1 MMELLGH
8 KKTPVR
14 NRGYFVPGHQKPY
27 SYLGLETVK
36 IIINFESR
44 RQNQ

>member
-1 MMELLGH
+1 MELLGH

-27 SYLGLETVK
+27 SFIGLEVTNIQK
-36 IIINFESR
+36 NNTKTNI
-44 RQNQ
+44 